1 MPNATQ
7 PRTLLAALPTPPTV
21 SHSLL
26 AKEMLLDSQTSSDDP
41 EQKICSSLNP
51 QIEFLLILSLIDL
64 HMVSDPPKRRE
75 DREV

>member
-1 MPNATQ
+1 MPLN
-7 PRTLLAALPTPPTV
+7 PNPSSRTAHTSYRFPLSSCEGDAAGF
-21 SHSLL
+21 
-26 AKEMLLDSQTSSDDP
+26 ANIQRRP